1 MFVKFKQKLKSLKK
15 IYIVLGIMFFLL
27 LIAVGG
33 LFWYFNSTKNSLQ
46 DQLTGSRWDE
56 DGDGYQ
62 FSVFYDSTAEIE
74 TGFLED
80 FEHKYV
86 IDLKS
91 TIGDSDSLADNLKE
105 YFASAYMMEGRMS
118 LNTEN
123 KIMKDVKTYG
133 VSGDYFVFHPLKL
146 IAGSYLNGIH
156 EDSVLIDEDTAWTL
170 FGSYDIIGMTVLVND
185 VPLFVEGIYE
195 ENDNAFEE
203 VAKGYNSFA
212 NVSVDENGSQNE
224 GAIRSLIYV
233 PFNTLAKLGTSSQKI
248 SAYEFVTTAPSDY
261 YVMQFMR
268 EQMKSQLNHMQIVSN
283 TTRFEIDN
291 LINVWKERKYRSMHS
306 DTTFF
311 PYYENVARAYEDIL
325 AKVMVA
331 IFVCIVIDTI
341 ILFIFIHYFWVNR
354 KLLRLPVLKD
364 KIERRVDA
372 IRTRSKDTKDK
383 WKDF

>member
-15 IYIVLGIMFFLL
+15 IYIVLGIMFILL
-27 LIAVGG
+27 LIISVV
-33 LFWYFNSTKNSLQ
+33 LFLYFNSTRNSLQ
-46 DQLTGSRWDE
+46 DQLAGSRWDE

-62 FSVFYDSTAEIE
+62 FSIFFDTGSEIE
-74 TGFLED
+74 AGFLED

-86 IDLKS
+86 QELKS
-91 TIGDSDSLADNLKE
+91 TIGDSDAMADNLKE

-118 LNTEN
+118 LSTEN
-123 KIMKDVKTYG
+123 KSMKDVKTYG

-146 IAGSYLNGIH
+146 IAGSYLNGVH

-170 FGSYDIIGMTVLVND
+170 FGSYDIIGMTIVVND

-195 ENDNAFEE
+195 ESDNSYEE

-212 NVSVDENGSQNE
+212 NVSVEENGSQNE

-233 PFNTLAKLGTSSQKI
+233 PFNTLAKLGTSNKKI
-248 SAYEFVTTAPSDY
+248 AAYEFVTTAPSDY
-261 YVMQFMR
+261 YVLKVIND
-268 EQMKSQLNHMQIVSN
+268 QMKSQLNHMQTISN
-283 TTRFEIDN
+283 TTRFETDN

-306 DTTFF
+306 DTTYY

-325 AKVMVA
+325 AKVMVV
-331 IFVCIVIDTI
+331 IFVCLVVDSVILI
-341 ILFIFIHYFWVNR
+341 IFVHYFWINR
-354 KLLRLPVLKD
+354 KSLRLPVIKD
-364 KIERRVDA
+364 KIERRIEA
-372 IRTRSKDTKDK
+372 MRSKGKATKDK